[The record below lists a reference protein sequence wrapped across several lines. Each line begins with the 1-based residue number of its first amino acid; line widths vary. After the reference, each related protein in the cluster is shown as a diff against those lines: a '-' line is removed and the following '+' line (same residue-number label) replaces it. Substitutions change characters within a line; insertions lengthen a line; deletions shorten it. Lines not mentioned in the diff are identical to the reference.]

1 MAKKNGKKTDKK
13 AVTPAENKP
22 EKRAENVHAN
32 QGDKKIRIA
41 VVLLALVVL
50 IGCAVIFGTSLLNA
64 SPSPELSANKTNAT
78 LTATYFYGNGCSHCE
93 KIKPLL
99 ADIQARY
106 PDIYIEKLEIYDNRK
121 NLDTFQT
128 MGSQYGLSSSALVIP
143 TIFIGENV
151 LVGETEIKDHFE
163 EDILAEE
170 QRIATGNPLT

>member
-1 MAKKNGKKTDKK
+1 MAKKFVRKQGKKSETM
-13 AVTPAENKP
+13 AENNP
-22 EKRAENVHAN
+22 EKQLKTVLTKKLN
-32 QGDKKIRIA
+32 KKIRIA
-41 VVLLALVVL
+41 VVLLAMVVL
-50 IGCAVIFGTSLLNA
+50 IGCAVIFGTNLLNA

-128 MGSQYGLSSSALVIP
+128 MGSQYGISSSSLIVP
-143 TIFIGENV
+143 TIFIGEHV
-151 LVGETEIKDHFE
+151 LLGDIEIKDHFE
-163 EDILAEE
+163 EDILAEK
-170 QRIATGNPLT
+170 QRIATENPPH